1 MNNLATIW
9 TDLQRT
15 LASSPE
21 DWPVYTCPAG
31 HEVVISPFSRLWDKE
46 TGRLIDQPVC
56 FECDKTR
63 RAAPRCPRQFADRE
77 TALRAQ
83 GVPVSFARQP
93 FLGNLPYVL
102 GHDLAAW
109 TGGPDAWAVVL
120 HGIGCA
126 GKSMLAAELLWQR
139 LPHVQT
145 AAWWRASQL
154 VDALFGSLGEETKA
168 HAHQACAASLL
179 VLDDLGHV
187 VGDRGFVCLHN
198 VIAARQEHERA
209 TIFTLN
215 EPLVA
220 FCKRHWAIGS
230 ALTRGTIP
238 VPFIQ
243 TYAQRTSGRQQP
255 MIESQPRQ
263 DNHRPAPARRTGA

>member
-1 MNNLATIW
+1 M
-9 TDLQRT
+9 
-15 LASSPE
+15 
-21 DWPVYTCPAG
+21 
-31 HEVVISPFSRLWDKE
+31 
-46 TGRLIDQPVC
+46 GRHSARDRV
-56 FECDKTR
+56 R
-63 RAAPRCPRQFADRE
+63 RQKHARRGAP
-77 TALRAQ
+77 
-83 GVPVSFARQP
+83 
-93 FLGNLPYVL
+93 
-102 GHDLAAW
+102 LAA
-109 TGGPDAWAVVL
+109 ASA
-120 HGIGCA
+120 C
-126 GKSMLAAELLWQR
+126 
-139 LPHVQT
+139 QT
-145 AAWWRASQL
+145 AAWWRTSQL

-255 MIESQPRQ
+255 VIESQPRQ
-263 DNHRPAPARRTGA
+263 DNHRPAPARRTVP